1 MPPERIGEGWVSWQN
16 WVISTMLKLR
26 MKPLSKGGTDV
37 AKARAA
43 TSKPAVAARIPPGWR
58 IRPSTVPGLEG
69 EWIEPDGGSM
79 PGRTLLYLHGGGYFF
94 CSPETHRPITIALAT
109 RAEARVFSLDYR
121 LAPEHPYP
129 AAIEDAVAAYR
140 ALIAQGIPAQH
151 IVIGGDSA
159 GGGLTLATLLSLR
172 AAGEALPAGAI
183 LFSPWTDLAGTG
195 ETLVSNDRSD
205 VMFHG
210 NGITAGAA
218 NYLGSTPAT
227 DPLAS
232 PLYADLAGLPPLFL
246 QASGA
251 EVLLSDSTRLVEKA
265 RAAGVT
271 VESEI
276 WPRLPHVW
284 QIFSPFVPEAR
295 AALAKAAEF
304 LRRMTP

>member
-1 MPPERIGEGWVSWQN
+1 MSWQN
-16 WVISTMLKLR
+16 WVISTMLKYR
-26 MKPLSKGGTDV
+26 MKPLSKGAIDV

-43 TSKPAVAARIPPGWR
+43 TAKPAMPARIPPGWR
-58 IRPSTVPGLEG
+58 IRPSVLPKG

-79 PGRTLLYLHGGGYFF
+79 PPRILLYLHGGGYFF
-94 CSPETHRPITIALAT
+94 CTPETHRSITVALALG
-109 RAEARVFSLDYR
+109 AEARVFALDYR

-140 ALIAQGIPAQH
+140 ALVADGIPPSR

-159 GGGLTLATLLSLR
+159 GGGLALATLLSLR
-172 AAGEALPAGAI
+172 AAGDALPAGAI

-210 NGITAGAA
+210 KGLQAGAGY
-218 NYLGSTPAT
+218 YLGSTPAT

-232 PLYADLAGLPPLFL
+232 PLYADPTGLPPIFL

-251 EVLLSDSTRLVEKA
+251 EVLLSDSTRLIDKA

-276 WPRLPHVW
+276 WPGLPHVW

-304 LRRMTP
+304 LRRVTA